1 MFTSMFI
8 LQNRYK
14 YMQSLILYHRDF
26 IYKDSK
32 IYTLIC
38 LFIPYPISDCSIFSI
53 IFNIIYLNKS
63 TILNEN

>member
-1 MFTSMFI
+1 
-8 LQNRYK
+8 
-14 YMQSLILYHRDF
+14 MQSLILYHRDF